1 MTQNDAGPGGT
12 TVVPQGDLRLLESD
26 LARRLLASTLPA
38 RFAFV
43 WTDGTPRCCRP
54 AGVIDFETRL
64 PSSLGG
70 VTGRGQDG

>member
-26 LARRLLASTLPA
+26 LARRLLASTVPA

-43 WTDGTPRCCRP
+43 WTDGTPRRWPSPSTPRHSRP
-54 AGVIDFETRL
+54 RCSWSA
-64 PSSLGG
+64 
-70 VTGRGQDG
+70 